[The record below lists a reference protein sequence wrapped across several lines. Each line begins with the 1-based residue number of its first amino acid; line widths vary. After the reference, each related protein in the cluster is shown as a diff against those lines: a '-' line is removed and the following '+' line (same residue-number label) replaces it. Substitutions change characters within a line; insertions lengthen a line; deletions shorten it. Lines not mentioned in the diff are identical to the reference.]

1 MAKQGTVRLCLSSR
15 HWRED
20 DDTWTDVSAGSDE
33 HGHHGL
39 YDDILQNPHWFIDSK
54 QQGSERIM
62 GWCGL
67 WKDRVVGIIFQNH
80 VFITNLQSTPAV
92 VFWQWVN
99 QSFNALVN
107 YTNRSGSSPIS
118 NMQTRHN
125 QPVDNGEPGLINNKA
140 IPEGEL
146 GPFDDILPTF
156 MAARF
161 NIAIISRS
169 NTVQN
174 KIMEPLI
181 STLVVL
187 RPIPGG
193 RRDRNQLGTSYVL
206 ATGGA
211 LSTAIGLNSLV
222 KSAPPLIGRWVPFV
236 AVAAANCINIPMM
249 RLQEIQKG
257 VPVVDSNGN
266 VLGES
271 TAAAK
276 QGIALVTMSRL
287 GMAMPGMVLTPIVMN
302 WLEQKKFLV
311 RYRWA
316 AAPIQVGLVGLCL
329 TFATPM
335 CCALFSQ
342 KAAIPV
348 SSLEP
353 ELQVKIG
360 FRSF

>member
-1 MAKQGTVRLCLSSR
+1 MRKPANSSNR
-15 HWRED
+15 QLQI
-20 DDTWTDVSAGSDE
+20 G
-33 HGHHGL
+33 G
-39 YDDILQNPHWFIDSK
+39 DIII
-54 QQGSERIM
+54 EEIM
-62 GWCGL
+62 SLRNKC
-67 WKDRVVGIIFQNH
+67 
-80 VFITNLQSTPAV
+80 
-92 VFWQWVN
+92 
-99 QSFNALVN
+99 
-107 YTNRSGSSPIS
+107 IS
-118 NMQTRHN
+118 
-125 QPVDNGEPGLINNKA
+125 
-140 IPEGEL
+140 
-146 GPFDDILPTF
+146 
-156 MAARF
+156 
-161 NIAIISRS
+161 
-169 NTVQN
+169 
-174 KIMEPLI
+174 
-181 STLVVL
+181 
-187 RPIPGG
+187 
-193 RRDRNQLGTSYVL
+193 QLTTSYVL

-211 LSTAIGLNSLV
+211 LTTAIGLNSLV

-257 VPVVDSNGN
+257 VPVLDSNSN

-276 QGIALVTMSRL
+276 QGIALVTLSRL

-302 WLEQKKFLV
+302 WLEQKKFLI

-353 ELQVKIG
+353 ELQERINKLPSPPEVVYYNKG
-360 FRSF
+360 L

>member
-39 YDDILQNPHWFIDSK
+39 YDDILQAYLKMRTQRRQKDK
-54 QQGSERIM
+54 L
-62 GWCGL
+62 GL
-67 WKDRVVGIIFQNH
+67 HLMHRNE
-80 VFITNLQSTPAV
+80 QSTPAV

-118 NMQTRHN
+118 N
-125 QPVDNGEPGLINNKA
+125 I
-140 IPEGEL
+140 
-146 GPFDDILPTF
+146 
-156 MAARF
+156 
-161 NIAIISRS
+161 
-169 NTVQN
+169 
-174 KIMEPLI
+174 
-181 STLVVL
+181 
-187 RPIPGG
+187 
-193 RRDRNQLGTSYVL
+193 QLGTSYVL

-211 LSTAIGLNSLV
+211 LTTAIGLNSLV

-287 GMAMPGMVLTPIVMN
+287 GMAMPGMGMYQTFYHYHPSRYGDQCFLAIMDESGRVALLTWCRSP
-302 WLEQKKFLV
+302 
-311 RYRWA
+311 
-316 AAPIQVGLVGLCL
+316 QV
-329 TFATPM
+329 
-335 CCALFSQ
+335 
-342 KAAIPV
+342 
-348 SSLEP
+348 
-353 ELQVKIG
+353 
-360 FRSF
+360 

>member
-1 MAKQGTVRLCLSSR
+1 MINTGLVSEVFVVAISLSPEKGRLVAILEGLRYPPLCSVGGSVMLSGVPEYVLR
-15 HWRED
+15 LRVDELWRSKE
-20 DDTWTDVSAGSDE
+20 
-33 HGHHGL
+33 L
-39 YDDILQNPHWFIDSK
+39 YDSAYHPDTGEKMMILGRMSAQVPMN
-54 QQGSERIM
+54 M
-62 GWCGL
+62 A
-67 WKDRVVGIIFQNH
+67 
-80 VFITNLQSTPAV
+80 ITGCMMTFYKSTPAV

-118 NMQTRHN
+118 NT
-125 QPVDNGEPGLINNKA
+125 
-140 IPEGEL
+140 
-146 GPFDDILPTF
+146 
-156 MAARF
+156 
-161 NIAIISRS
+161 
-169 NTVQN
+169 
-174 KIMEPLI
+174 
-181 STLVVL
+181 
-187 RPIPGG
+187 
-193 RRDRNQLGTSYVL
+193 QLGTSYVL

-211 LSTAIGLNSLV
+211 LTTAIGLNSLV

-287 GMAMPGMVLTPIVMN
+287 GMAMPGMGTAVGLCSLYGLACSLSRSMFPGHTGREQQGGTAHMVSLTTVLTPIVMN

-353 ELQVKIG
+353 ELQERINKLPSPPEVVYYNKG
-360 FRSF
+360 L